1 MTTPAPHDI
10 GAAEVVRSL
19 ARGRRWIAACLLI
32 ATAVTAGILITLPP
46 RYQSTVKLYVPSH
59 GDPLLAR
66 NGLRLTVGDLIPLLM
81 SPDVRQ
87 VAAAFSATP
96 AVADGDGWTADQ
108 VTAVAGD
115 DGAVFIIARDE
126 DPDLAAACADAVEEA
141 ARQIRRE
148 ELRGDLAEVLRRLES
163 HHDDLLG
170 EIERLSGIGDDGDP
184 AKSPVDELLRAVRLE
199 TAPDRLLV
207 LEDEI
212 AGIRRLE
219 AAPPADWVVIERASP
234 RQHLLRE
241 RNTAR
246 ALAAVLLP
254 TLLTAIAWLAHD
266 RRSRRG

>member
-1 MTTPAPHDI
+1 MTTPERHDLD
-10 GAAEVVRSL
+10 AAEVVRSL
-19 ARGRRWIAACLLI
+19 VRGRLWIGACLLI

-46 RYQSTVKLYVPSH
+46 RYQSAVKLYVPSH

-81 SPDVRQ
+81 SPDAPR
-87 VAAAFSATP
+87 VAAAFSTTP

-115 DGAVFIIARDE
+115 DGTVFIIARDE

-148 ELRGDLAEVLRRLES
+148 ELRDDLAEVLRRLES
-163 HHDDLLG
+163 DHDDLLG
-170 EIERLSGIGDDGDP
+170 DIERLSRIGDVGGP
-184 AKSPVDELLRAVRLE
+184 NEGPVGELLRTVRLE
-199 TAPDRLLV
+199 TTLDRLLA

-219 AAPPADWVVIERASP
+219 TAPPADWVVIERASP

-241 RNTAR
+241 RNTTR
-246 ALAAVLLP
+246 ALVAVLLP
-254 TLLTAIAWLAHD
+254 TLLTAIAWLVHD